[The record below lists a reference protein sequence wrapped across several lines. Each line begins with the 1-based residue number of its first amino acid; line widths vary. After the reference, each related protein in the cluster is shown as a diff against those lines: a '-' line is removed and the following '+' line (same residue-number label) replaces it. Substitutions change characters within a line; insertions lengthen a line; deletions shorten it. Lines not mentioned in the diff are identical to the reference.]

1 MKNAS
6 LVLNAVLVVAVGVL
20 YYLHFTS
27 KSGGTSSGD
36 GETSGETAGNVL
48 YINTDSVVM
57 NYNFTKDKSAFI
69 ESNNKQREQMLRNK
83 QGAYE
88 AAVRK
93 YQSSAAIMT
102 ERERATKE
110 EQIMGMQ
117 NELMGLQQQFQ
128 QDAMMEEQALLS
140 SIIDTLEDFMVGYT
154 KGKPVDF
161 VLGYQKN
168 GTIFYRNPAN
178 DITKEV
184 VQKLNERYKSQAAG
198 IATPDPNQK

>member
-27 KSGGTSSGD
+27 KSGGTPSGD

-93 YQSSAAIMT
+93 YQGSAAIMT